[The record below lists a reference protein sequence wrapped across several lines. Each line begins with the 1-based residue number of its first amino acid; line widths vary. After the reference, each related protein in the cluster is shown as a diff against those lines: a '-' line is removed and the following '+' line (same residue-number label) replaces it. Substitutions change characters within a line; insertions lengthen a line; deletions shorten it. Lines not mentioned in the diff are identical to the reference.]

1 MILKIMTISILIMF
15 VLTLGCAS
23 VRVAVEYDE
32 SVDFSAY
39 QSFAFVQPKRANANT
54 GRKRLM
60 TKEMMQQTKP
70 ILEAK
75 GLSEAGRRQEADVLI
90 VFYTKVRNQADYV
103 PATYHVGRW
112 GRVRRVSPGHV
123 VRYKEGTLVID
134 IVDRQKKELVWQGVG
149 QGVLNRSNPME
160 NFIEAVNEIL
170 ERYPPEN

>member
-1 MILKIMTISILIMF
+1 MLRKAMTVSILF
-15 VLTLGCAS
+15 LFLLTLGCSS
-23 VRVAVEYDE
+23 VRVAIDYDE
-32 SVDFSAY
+32 SVNFSAY
-39 QSFAFVQPKRANANT
+39 ESFFFVQPKRQKANT
-54 GRKRLM
+54 ARRRML

-70 ILEAK
+70 ILESK
-75 GLSEAGRRQEADVLI
+75 GLREAGQRQNADVLI

-170 ERYPPEN
+170 EEYPPVS